1 MTDRSFIVSSVAAV
15 GSVFAAAMAAAT
27 FANSGNG
34 WMGEAVSSLKLG
46 NLVSVEDWKYS
57 GSGFAGGS
65 CTIDGTAKYK
75 VEGPEGLTGEVYG
88 DVHFDHDTEQAVGW
102 MVDGK
107 GEVEID
113 LYRNSDA
120 ACDVKKSSQ
129 LEIKRTKLFVLPA
142 VVQVEAD

>member
-1 MTDRSFIVSSVAAV
+1 MGQAA
-15 GSVFAAAMAAAT
+15 SD
-27 FANSGNG
+27 
-34 WMGEAVSSLKLG
+34 LKLG
-46 NLVSVEDWKYS
+46 NLVSVEDWKYN

-65 CTIDGTAKYK
+65 CTIDGKAKYK

-88 DVHFDHDTEQAVGW
+88 EVHFDHEVEQAVGW
-102 MVDGK
+102 MIDGK

-129 LEIKRTKLFVLPA
+129 LEVKRTRLLVLPA
-142 VVQVEAD
+142 VVQVEAE

>member
-1 MTDRSFIVSSVAAV
+1 MTDRSFIVCSVAAV

-27 FANSGNG
+27 FANAGSG
-34 WMGEAVSSLKLG
+34 WMGQAASDLKLG
-46 NLVSVEDWKYS
+46 NLVSVEDWKYN

-75 VEGPEGLTGEVYG
+75 VEGPEGLTGEVHG
-88 DVHFDHDTEQAVGW
+88 EVHFDHETEQVNGW
-102 MVDGK
+102 MINGE

-113 LYRNSDA
+113 LYRNNEA

-129 LEIKRTKLFVLPA
+129 LEVKKTKLIVLPA
-142 VVQVEAD
+142 VVQGKAE